1 MTKFEQLGGLKAK
14 KLAEL
19 QQTEK
24 SLAEVEEKIKGAV
37 LNGDEKK
44 KAALIAHRD
53 QVPDREP
60 DREAQ

>member
-24 SLAEVEEKIKGAV
+24 SLAEVEEKLKV
-37 LNGDEKK
+37 
-44 KAALIAHRD
+44 
-53 QVPDREP
+53 QF
-60 DREAQ
+60 